1 MEKIINTSVKHLRNR
16 CWDISLQATDANPQP
31 GNKGKVL
38 TSTKSLRFIPW
49 PPWMPVQIFK
59 PIHQVV
65 VPIFKSAPKRWSDRS
80 AIDRTT
86 TVAGTMASTDLKMQ
100 SVTDYRPVVYAEEDN
115 WAVRGY
121 KLFNNSIQQL
131 TINPPPMDEYR
142 EAHTKGTITEKTQ
155 NSSCSLLLL
164 LRPHI
169 PAVAAGA
176 SKESCA
182 QRLCLSAQTHD
193 CSTWLAQGWI
203 TAWLACSHHPVP
215 ADSWAI
221 HTDARTQNIILP
233 PSRALKN
240 SLIVW
245 FCGFYFETF
254 HY

>member
-131 TINPPPMDEYR
+131 TINPPPHGWVQRGSRKRYNHR
-142 EAHTKGTITEKTQ
+142 ENTKQ
-155 NSSCSLLLL
+155 F
-164 LRPHI
+164 
-169 PAVAAGA
+169 V
-176 SKESCA
+176 
-182 QRLCLSAQTHD
+182 
-193 CSTWLAQGWI
+193 
-203 TAWLACSHHPVP
+203 
-215 ADSWAI
+215 
-221 HTDARTQNIILP
+221 LP
-233 PSRALKN
+233 PPPPQTSHTSGGSRR
-240 SLIVW
+240 V
-245 FCGFYFETF
+245 
-254 HY
+254 